1 MSKVDCAKLHPGQ
14 SLITC
19 TICCFYSP
27 VLASCQSPGGIAHGK
42 KFGSD
47 YSHNKTVRYECD
59 VEYTLEGKNRLT
71 CNDGKWNY
79 NPPQCKGKKVNNNI
93 CGYWPS
99 SRSGLQDIDPV
110 FFLYIYDRDGVEVLN
125 HAKKEHGHYLAILTE
140 QTWPVKDLLC
150 GKRTL
155 FSCGSTEGNPKL
167 ARYCHLARS
176 GSQL

>member
-1 MSKVDCAKLHPGQ
+1 MQSFIPADPSLHVQ
-14 SLITC
+14 SDV
-19 TICCFYSP
+19 FYSP

-93 CGYWPS
+93 CGY
-99 SRSGLQDIDPV
+99 
-110 FFLYIYDRDGVEVLN
+110 
-125 HAKKEHGHYLAILTE
+125 
-140 QTWPVKDLLC
+140 
-150 GKRTL
+150 
-155 FSCGSTEGNPKL
+155 
-167 ARYCHLARS
+167 
-176 GSQL
+176 